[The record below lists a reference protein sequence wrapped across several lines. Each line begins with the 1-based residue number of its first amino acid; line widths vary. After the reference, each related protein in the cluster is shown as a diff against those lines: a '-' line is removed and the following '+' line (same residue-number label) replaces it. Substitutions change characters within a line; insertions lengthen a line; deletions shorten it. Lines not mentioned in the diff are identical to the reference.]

1 MVSWPDVSSYPVA
14 PLNDWVSMPAV
25 PETGTTRGRQKVL
38 SLNILHYNFFHNLYI
53 SETCILQWLLRVCC
67 QYSIIV

>member
-53 SETCILQWLLRVCC
+53 S
-67 QYSIIV
+67 